1 MMINGMIN
9 GDDIYIYM
17 DIYGNILLSNDIP
30 DFNQW

>member
-9 GDDIYIYM
+9 GDDIYM